1 MKVTI
6 VYDNEALEGFKSGW
20 GFSCY
25 IESNVKILFD
35 TGWDGNVLLHN
46 LKKIGVERFDYI
58 MLSHQHW
65 DHIGGL
71 NHVIDKAEY
80 VVIPSSFSQNLKRE
94 ITRKAKIV
102 EVKDA
107 TKIADGFYTTG
118 DLNGEQSA
126 ILESK
131 RGLIVIT
138 GCAHPGLDRIVEK
151 AKEFGKIYAIIGGF
165 HDFSEIEKISKY
177 KLIPCHCTSKKQE
190 ILKLKNSKFCAAG
203 SVFQF

>member
-1 MKVTI
+1 MKIAV
-6 VYDNEALEGFKSGW
+6 VYDNEALEGFKAGW
-20 GFSCY
+20 GFACY
-25 IESNVKILFD
+25 VESNVRILFD

-71 NHVIDKAEY
+71 NHVIDKTEY

-94 ITRKAKIV
+94 ISRKAKVV
-102 EVKDA
+102 EVKNA
-107 TKIADGFYTTG
+107 VEIADRFYSTG
-118 DLNGEQSA
+118 NLNGEQSA

-151 AKEFGKIYAIIGGF
+151 AKEFGKVYAIIGGF
-165 HDFSEIEKISKY
+165 HNFDKIEEISKY

-190 ILKLKNSKFCAAG
+190 ILKLNQSEKCAAG
-203 SVFQF
+203 RIIEF